1 MRPKQLQKESDVLRH
16 IADASAAIRR
26 KHKELKLGKDATQRV
41 MNEALKPVITPL
53 QKLVDNTDLSKLKN
67 KEKEQQQIVPR
78 GAWGENRGRDTFFD
92 TQTYDMSHTLQP
104 IAAASSTPSHET
116 TLKERKLEDFWKNQ
130 SSRTVESLWSNDDDE
145 SLHKSLDESVIA
157 KETSVHDRIQ
167 QYLQKLEGPGVKELD
182 TEYGVRKLKQGLKI
196 GNAPVNFNGDKMILL
211 DKTYRL
217 TPGLA
222 SLIFE
227 RGSFTS
233 LPTES
238 DQNTYRSIIHDT
250 NAHRKNYSP
259 SQEIRQS
266 SSLKYRETIKP
277 LVLFPEPTKFGSAL
291 LPQYM
296 IAPQST
302 SRQTDYVYWDNPNEL
317 VDRLRLLIASQAA
330 GNTSHTNEI
339 FSIIEE
345 LREAG
350 IVY

>member
-67 KEKEQQQIVPR
+67 KEKEQQIVPR
-78 GAWGENRGRDTFFD
+78 GENRDSNTFFD

-116 TLKERKLEDFWKNQ
+116 TLKERKLEDFWNNQ
-130 SSRTVESLWSNDDDE
+130 SSKTVESLWSRGDDE
-145 SLHKSLDESVIA
+145 SFYKSMDESVIA

-167 QYLQKLEGPGVKELD
+167 QYLQKLGSTDAKELD

-196 GNAPVNFNGDKMILL
+196 GNAPVDFNGDKMTLL
-211 DKTYRL
+211 DKTYRV

-238 DQNTYRSIIHDT
+238 DQNTYRSIIRAT
-250 NAHRKNYSP
+250 SAHKKNYSP
-259 SQEIRQS
+259 GQEIRRS
-266 SSLKYRETIKP
+266 NSVKYREIIKP
-277 LVLFPEPTKFGSAL
+277 LVLSPEQPKFGSAL